1 MISLQSQILQIGY
14 QLVRLSKPYKKN
26 KLSYS
31 RILPYAIYSPWL
43 DDISFQNIYSCVKEK
58 FTLVDEYRCFEIWQL
73 VKQVNKQDCNAHI
86 LEVGVWRGGTS
97 VIIAKQLELL
107 HSSSKVYSADT
118 FTGVVKT
125 SKRDA
130 SYLGGEHADTSLELF
145 INLFDELNLTNII
158 PLKGVFPDETAN
170 QIPSNTIFKLCHI
183 DVDVYLSAKETQDWI
198 WDKLIFG
205 GIIIFD
211 DYGFSSTDGITNLVN
226 EQQNLEDRIIIH
238 NLNGHAIMIKI
249 K

>member
-1 MISLQSQILQIGY
+1 MQLLQSQMLRIGY
-14 QLVRLSKPYKKN
+14 QLVRLSQPYKKN
-26 KLSYS
+26 ALSYS

-43 DDISFQNIYSCVKEK
+43 DDVDFQEIYSRVKEK

-73 VKQVNKQDCNAHI
+73 VRQVNKQDSNAHI

-97 VIIAKQLELL
+97 VIIAKQLDLL
-107 HSSSKVYSADT
+107 SSNSKVYSADT

-125 SKRDA
+125 SDRDA
-130 SYLGGEHADTSLELF
+130 SYIGGEHADTSLELF
-145 INLFDELNLTNII
+145 TNLFDELNLVNII
-158 PLKGVFPDETAN
+158 PLKGIFPDKTAN
-170 QIPSNTIFKLCHI
+170 QIPTDAIFKLCHI

-198 WDKLIFG
+198 WDRLIVG

-211 DYGFSSTDGITNLVN
+211 DYGFSSTDGITNFVN
-226 EQQNLEDRIIIH
+226 EQQNLEDRIIVH